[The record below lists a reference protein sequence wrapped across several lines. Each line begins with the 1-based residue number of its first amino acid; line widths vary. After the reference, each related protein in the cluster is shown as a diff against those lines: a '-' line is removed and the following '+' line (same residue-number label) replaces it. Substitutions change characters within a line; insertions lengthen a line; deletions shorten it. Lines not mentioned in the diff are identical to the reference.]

1 MLFYYIIILL
11 LKGNYLSKYAL
22 LIRPL
27 RMNFFYNIGGKRMK
41 SSRIMRVFE
50 NYVKQYDMNNVNVKM
65 RYFHSLK
72 VMEIARDLAIKTGY
86 FNEEEIVV
94 CELIGLFHEI
104 ANFDSVN
111 SYRVNEQF
119 EDDSLKTIDVLF
131 KQGLI
136 KDITSNSNYNDIIKT
151 SILSYN
157 KDDLPTD
164 IDSKTRV
171 FCKIIKDAHRIDMF
185 RIALNY
191 PYFDMHIDNFP
202 SAMVYDQFKL
212 FRFINSKMTEN
223 DSDEVLAI
231 LSNVFALNLKY
242 SYEILK
248 ESNYINGVIDMLYF
262 NDKKIETFFKQIGSV
277 LNSYINRKIGG

>member
-1 MLFYYIIILL
+1 
-11 LKGNYLSKYAL
+11 
-22 LIRPL
+22 
-27 RMNFFYNIGGKRMK
+27 MK

-131 KQGLI
+131 KQGLV

-248 ESNYINGVIDMLYF
+248 ECNYINGVIDMLYF